1 MSMDTPPVSASES
14 APISATSSSKTASPS
29 LSKAFGRLLR
39 RDLKLA
45 FRHRSELFNPLL
57 FLLMVVSLFPL
68 GVGPDPKLL
77 ATMAPGVIWV
87 AALLATMLSLDS
99 MFRSDYED
107 GTLEQ
112 LVLSPHPVAV
122 LVVAKVFSHW
132 LTSALPVIL
141 IAPILA
147 VFMHLPGDALGSLLL
162 SLALG
167 TPTLSL
173 VGSVGVALTVGL
185 RKGGVLLSLL
195 VLPLYIPVL
204 IFAASAV
211 TAAAAGLAFSG
222 QLAFLGALAML
233 ALVLC
238 PWATAAALRVS
249 LN

>member
-1 MSMDTPPVSASES
+1 MSRQ
-14 APISATSSSKTASPS
+14 SSQNAQSS
-29 LSKAFGRLLR
+29 LGRAFVRLLR
-39 RDLKLA
+39 RDLQLA

-99 MFRSDYED
+99 MFRSDFED
-107 GTLEQ
+107 GNLEQ

-122 LVVAKVFSHW
+122 LVIAKIFAHW
-132 LTSALPVIL
+132 LTTALPVIL

-147 VFMHLPGDALGSLLL
+147 VFMHLPGDALNSLLL

-233 ALVLC
+233 ALVIC